1 MAFPAPS
8 TRAGRFLSEGLSLDL
23 TQTRGRHRVG
33 GGPQASRETQG
44 QPGPSL
50 SRGSCPGR
58 QRPEVAREAESS
70 CKLSPTRHPACTGR
84 GLGQGLCRGRGIC
97 ICPSLPGLSRG
108 QKTVGPGTEAWGLA
122 CALPGVASPP
132 KQVSAC
138 ELSPVP
144 SGSGPGP
151 SCRTGGGGGWKRSRR
166 QNLGHPPNNGSGCRG
181 PRAPPPFSGAPPEH
195 SPRWPQ
201 PLSHKASLHRRTS
214 TPRIHLLTVCPPSS
228 SCSGPGRLSGRE
240 PQAGSRQ
247 TARQ

>member
-23 TQTRGRHRVG
+23 TQTRERHRVG
-33 GGPQASRETQG
+33 GGPQASRESQG

-50 SRGSCPGR
+50 SRGSRPGR
-58 QRPEVAREAESS
+58 QRPEAAREAESS

-84 GLGQGLCRGRGIC
+84 GGASVGGGAYAYVPPSQASAGDRRRWAQGQRPGGWRALCQAWPLPQSKCSRVNSVLSRVAPALDPVVGQGVEAAGNGAEGR
-97 ICPSLPGLSRG
+97 
-108 QKTVGPGTEAWGLA
+108 TWDV
-122 CALPGVASPP
+122 PP
-132 KQVSAC
+132 TTAA
-138 ELSPVP
+138 
-144 SGSGPGP
+144 GAG
-151 SCRTGGGGGWKRSRR
+151 
-166 QNLGHPPNNGSGCRG
+166 G

-214 TPRIHLLTVCPPSS
+214 TPRIHSLTVCPPSS
-228 SCSGPGRLSGRE
+228 SCSGPGRLIGRD

-247 TARQ
+247 TACQ